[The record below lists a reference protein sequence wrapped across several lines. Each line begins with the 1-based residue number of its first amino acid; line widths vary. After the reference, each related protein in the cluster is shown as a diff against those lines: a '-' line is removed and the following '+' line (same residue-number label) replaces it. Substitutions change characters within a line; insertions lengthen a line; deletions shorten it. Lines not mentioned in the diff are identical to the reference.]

1 MAFGGAYAIR
11 PYRGTSK
18 RIKFR
23 CSYLKK
29 GLSNGGFAPMPRPSF
44 LSLMKEKKAK
54 EDQGLY
60 RGQGS

>member
-1 MAFGGAYAIR
+1 MRLAVFGAFAILGDGVWRAYAIR

-29 GLSNGGFAPMPRPSF
+29 VFAMVASPPCPYLLF
-44 LSLMKEKKAK
+44 FP
-54 EDQGLY
+54 
-60 RGQGS
+60 